1 MMEEKCQILF
11 FKQSII
17 LSIRM
22 NKSTLREKHVY
33 DSILEGGKIGQ
44 KQKLV
49 WLFFLGNYSVS
60 VKVK

>member
-1 MMEEKCQILF
+1 
-11 FKQSII
+11 
-17 LSIRM
+17 M